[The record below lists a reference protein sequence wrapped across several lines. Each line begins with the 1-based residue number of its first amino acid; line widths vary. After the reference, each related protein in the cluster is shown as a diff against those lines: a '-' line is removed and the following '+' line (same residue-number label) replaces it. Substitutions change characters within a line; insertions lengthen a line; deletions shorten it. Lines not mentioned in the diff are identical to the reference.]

1 VIKIIQIIDSLD
13 AGGAERVA
21 VNYANGLANMT
32 EGSHIC
38 VTRKEGPLSKSID
51 PNVGYLYLNKKSI
64 LDIKAVL
71 KLKKYIVSQK
81 INVIQAHS
89 TSFFIAILVKIVLPK
104 VKIFWHDHY
113 GNSEFLNERPK
124 FLLRISSRLF
134 SHIFC
139 VNSKLKQWSLENLN
153 CKNVKYVKNFPVL
166 NSSDDEKTTLA
177 GLEGK
182 RILCLANLRDQ
193 KNHIRLLEAMKIVK
207 QNYPDW
213 TLHCVGKDFN
223 DAYSALFFSKL
234 KEFQLE
240 KHVYFYDS
248 RSDILNIMQQS
259 SIGVLVSVS
268 EGLPLALLEY
278 GFAQLPVIATNV
290 GNCGM
295 LIPDKSHG
303 ILLESDNK
311 TFIADAIINYI
322 ADSKYRASCAT
333 NFYKKIDKEY
343 SRETILNSC
352 IKIYKS
358 YVS

>member
-51 PNVGYLYLNKKSI
+51 PNVGYLYLNKKSV

-104 VKIFWHDHY
+104 VKIVWHDHY

-124 FLLRISSRLF
+124 FLL
-134 SHIFC
+134 
-139 VNSKLKQWSLENLN
+139 
-153 CKNVKYVKNFPVL
+153 
-166 NSSDDEKTTLA
+166 
-177 GLEGK
+177 GK

-207 QNYPDW
+207 QHYPDW